1 MAAAFQMGL
10 SGILKSNCI
19 SGRES
24 GARLFLCLPLTV
36 FERML
41 SDREIPNSIT
51 DGKCLSV
58 QSCPRGFPIS
68 YPPALPSRCKKEM
81 RKRGKDD

>member
-1 MAAAFQMGL
+1 MLGSSVSTMAAAYQMGL
-10 SGILKSNCI
+10 SGILKTNCI

-41 SDREIPNSIT
+41 SNREMPNST
-51 DGKCLSV
+51 AD
-58 QSCPRGFPIS
+58 
-68 YPPALPSRCKKEM
+68 
-81 RKRGKDD
+81 